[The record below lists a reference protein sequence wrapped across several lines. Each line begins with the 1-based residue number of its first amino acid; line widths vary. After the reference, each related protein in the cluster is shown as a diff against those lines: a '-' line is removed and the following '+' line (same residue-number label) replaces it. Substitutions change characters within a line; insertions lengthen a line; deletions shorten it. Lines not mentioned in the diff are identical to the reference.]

1 MFSALPSSQ
10 PSLFGYS
17 TFAEGRQEL
26 KEEPKIRWRWGL
38 IATLSM
44 VLLSLYPHLH
54 FRLSRGS
61 QWNGSYAAIEGVGDE
76 VAYSA
81 YVNALIE
88 GRPRRND
95 PYSGRDDEIKKQQPE
110 SLFSIQFVPAYM
122 VAVTARALGI
132 SASTAFILLTPL
144 AAAAASLALF
154 WVLLLTTG
162 DDGLAATGTIVIL
175 CLGTVVGGHGLLAF
189 VFGAEPLY
197 SYLMFLRRYQPAA
210 SFPFFLMFC
219 AFVWM
224 TLRLKRSLTATLVA
238 ILAGFVFGLLVFSYV
253 YFWTAAAAWLASLA
267 CLWIIARP
275 PEWRKHLKLLAIIAI
290 VAVATLAPFASLY
303 ARRAAGMDA
312 VQALEVSHRPD
323 LLRLPELFSIAILF
337 LLGWLAKR
345 RLASLRDPRNLFAL
359 SFAVLPVLVFN
370 QQVISGRSLQPLHYE
385 MFVANYSA
393 LISLIL
399 VLANWFRLP
408 TIPIR
413 MRRKALVWAAIAAFE
428 WGAYETFVAS
438 RRSMELNRRLDEAR
452 PVALRLDTLARQ
464 GNDRKENNSRVTVLS
479 SDLLSADGLPTSAP
493 QAVLWAPHMLVYS
506 GVSPAESKERFY
518 QYLYYTG
525 ISPERLREIL
535 KTERQYGFVVGLFGF
550 DRAIKGLSLNPK
562 PITNEELESE
572 LAHYA
577 TYCALFTHER
587 AAQPELSYLIMPAD
601 DVRSFANL
609 DRWYERDK
617 GERVGNYT
625 LYRISLRAGDSAAN
639 AQTIQSNL
647 QR

>member
-1 MFSALPSSQ
+1 LS
-10 PSLFGYS
+10 
-17 TFAEGRQEL
+17 
-26 KEEPKIRWRWGL
+26 KEPKNRWRWGL
-38 IATLSM
+38 IATLSI
-44 VLLSLYPHLH
+44 VLLSLYPHFH
-54 FRLSRGS
+54 FRISRGS

-95 PYSGRDDEIKKQQPE
+95 PYSGRDDEIRKQQPE

-122 VAVTARALGI
+122 VAVMARAMGI

-154 WVLLLTTG
+154 WLLLMTTG
-162 DDGLAATGTIVIL
+162 DDRLAATGTIVIL

-189 VFGAEPLY
+189 LFGAEPLY

-210 SFPFFLMFC
+210 SFPFFLVFC

-224 TLRLKRSLTATLVA
+224 TLTLKRSLAATLVA

-253 YFWTAAAAWLASLA
+253 YFWTAAAAWLVSLV
-267 CLWIIARP
+267 CLWLIARP
-275 PEWRKHLKLLAIIAI
+275 PDWQHHLKSLSIIVL
-290 VAVATLAPFASLY
+290 VALATLIPFAALY
-303 ARRAAGMDA
+303 AHRAAGMDA
-312 VQALEVSHRPD
+312 VQALELSHWPD
-323 LLRLPELFSIAILF
+323 LFRLPEVFSIAILF
-337 LLGWLAKR
+337 LLGVLAKR
-345 RLASLRDPRNLFAL
+345 RLASLRDPRNLFAI
-359 SFAVLPVLVFN
+359 SFALLPFLVFN

-399 VLANWFRLP
+399 VLANGFRLP
-408 TIPIR
+408 TIPAR
-413 MRRKALVWAAIAAFE
+413 TRSKALVWVAIAAFE
-428 WGAYETFVAS
+428 WGAYETFVAT
-438 RRSMELNRRLDEAR
+438 RRSMELNRGLDEAR
-452 PVALRLDTLARQ
+452 PVALRLEALARQ
-464 GNDRKENNSRVTVLS
+464 GNDRKENHTRATVLS
-479 SDLLSADGLPTSAP
+479 SDLLSADGLPTNAP

-525 ISPERLREIL
+525 ITPERLREIL
-535 KTERQYGFVVGLFGF
+535 RTERQYGFVVGLFGF
-550 DRAIKGLSLNPK
+550 ERAIKGLSLNPK
-562 PITNEELESE
+562 PITSEELESE
-572 LAHYA
+572 LAEYRA
-577 TYCALFTHER
+577 YCAAFTHER
-587 AAQPELSYLIMPAD
+587 AAQTELSYLIMPAD
-601 DVRSFANL
+601 DVRSLSNL

-625 LYRISLRAGDSAAN
+625 LYRISLRAGDSVVD